1 MMSRMEFLRKLI
13 ESPTEVLVSWPFL
26 LYLLILFGMP
36 FFLSRKKFIE
46 RDDLKWKVW
55 LLLFPV
61 FGILMF
67 FELFTGAKCSRL
79 DLAGVL
85 SWIGITLMM
94 WLIAIPVVFLG
105 RCAGRRENWENS
117 PASADD
123 CADELFDMAL
133 KIGKDKRAGKNTS
146 EAEADYNRK
155 LGNFNENGFLDDLSK

>member
-117 PASADD
+117 PYSVEDNAD
-123 CADELFDMAL
+123 ALFDSAL
-133 KIGKDKRAGKNTS
+133 QIAKDKRLGRNTS
-146 EAEADYNRK
+146 EREAEYERQLK
-155 LGNFNENGFLDDLSK
+155 NFKETGGLDDTFP